1 VSKPPQPDQPEEPG
15 SYEVHERGQYPTLNQ
30 LSQARN
36 EKTHQRRDNITGRTL
51 THNII
56 ELWTTFRG
64 DHSVWLDND
73 K

>member
-1 VSKPPQPDQPEEPG
+1 VSEPPQPDEPKEPG
-15 SYEVHERGQYPTLNQ
+15 SYEVHQRRKDPSLNQ

-56 ELWTTFRG
+56 EFRTTLRITIQFG
-64 DHSVWLDND
+64 
-73 K
+73 